1 MKVLSASSSTTDTKP
16 VTTQF
21 VVGVAL
27 MMVAAQ
33 LGFRAWALY
42 TSWFYTDDY
51 RLMLDAHGSP
61 LSWRYSWTSFDSH
74 VMPLGRVLVWL
85 VTEAGPLNWN
95 LAASITLAFQLM
107 ASLACLWMLVTL
119 FGARW
124 VVLVPLALY
133 LTSVLTMPAL
143 MWWAAGLNQMPFQV
157 SFFCSVT
164 LWVTHLRSRRLR
176 HLFLALVSVAIG
188 IGFYEKALILGV
200 VLSFLALGYFAS
212 GSLRDRVVHVLRT
225 YRAAVVAG
233 AILAG
238 GYLYYYLFNVP
249 RPFES
254 GSRGDAVADDIANSM
269 LSTSLPTGLLGGPW
283 RWWNTTPPIVL
294 ADPPGWAVHVA
305 WMTLL
310 LVVLYSA
317 LRRSR
322 TLRGWALLA
331 TYVLC
336 LYGVLTVS
344 RGQIYGG
351 LSGLE
356 YRYLTDAV
364 CAAALVVGLVFAEID
379 GAVESSAPRQEP
391 VLTWQLPSSWAVA
404 LTALVAIGG
413 LVSSL
418 QYVHY
423 WHHDNAGKEYV
434 RNLRASLKGHQGPVD
449 LPQQFIPGN
458 VMPSY
463 SEPDNSSD
471 VFLPLLGSKA
481 RFPDTSDNLMV
492 IDSNGEIVPAL
503 VKAATTSKPGPVSDC
518 GWELTAGAST
528 IPLGSKTYDWPWW
541 LRIGYLSSQSSPIT
555 VSVGESSYVSD
566 VTKGLGAL
574 YVRAPGVFNHVT
586 LGGLAPGTRVCV
598 DTVEVG
604 DPVPARTIK

>member
-1 MKVLSASSSTTDTKP
+1 MKVLSASSRTKP
-16 VTTQF
+16 ATPQF
-21 VVGVAL
+21 VVGVGL
-27 MMVAAQ
+27 VMVAAQ

-42 TSWFYTDDY
+42 PSWFFTDDY
-51 RLMLDAHGSP
+51 RLMLDAHGTP

-85 VTEAGPLNWN
+85 VTEAGPLNWH
-95 LAASITLAFQLM
+95 LVSSITLAFQLM

-164 LWVTHLRSRRLR
+164 LWVTYLRSRRLR
-176 HLFLALVSVAIG
+176 DLMLTLVSVTIG
-188 IGFYEKALILGV
+188 IGFYEKALIVGV

-212 GSLRDRVVHVLRT
+212 GSLRVRVLHVLRT
-225 YRAAVVAG
+225 YRPAVVAG
-233 AILAG
+233 GILSG
-238 GYLYYYLFNVP
+238 GYLYYYLLHVP
-249 RPFES
+249 RPFEGSS
-254 GSRGDAVADDIANSM
+254 GGDIVADDIADTM
-269 LSTSLPTGLLGGPW
+269 LGTSLPTGLIGGPW

-294 ADPPGWAVHVA
+294 ADPPGWTVHVA
-305 WMTLL
+305 WMMLL

-317 LRRSR
+317 LRRFR

-336 LYGVLTVS
+336 LYAVLTVS

-364 CAAALVVGLVFAEID
+364 CVAALVVGLVFAEID
-379 GAVESSAPRQEP
+379 GAVESSAPRPEP
-391 VLTWQLPSSWAVA
+391 VLRWQLPPTLAVA
-404 LTALVAIGG
+404 LTSLVAIGG
-413 LVSSL
+413 VVSSL

-423 WHHDNAGKEYV
+423 WHHDNAGREYV
-434 RNLRASLKGHQGPVD
+434 RNLQASLRAHQGPAD
-449 LPQQFIPGN
+449 LPPQIIPGN

-463 SEPDNSSD
+463 TEPDNRSEL
-471 VFLPLLGSKA
+471 FLPLLKSKA
-481 RFPDTSDNLMV
+481 RFPDTTDDLMV
-492 IDSNGEIVPAL
+492 IDSNGAIVPAL
-503 VKAATTSKPGPVSDC
+503 VTAATTSKPGPEPDC
-518 GWELTAGAST
+518 GWELTAGSST
-528 IPLGSKTYDWPWW
+528 IPFGARTYDWTWW
-541 LRIGYLSSQSSPIT
+541 LRIGYLSSQNTPVTI
-555 VSVGESSYVSD
+555 SVGESTYVSD
-566 VTKGLGAL
+566 LTKGLGVL
-574 YVRAPGVFNHVT
+574 FVRAPGVFDDVT
-586 LGGLAPGTRVCV
+586 LSGLANGTTLCV
-598 DTVEVG
+598 DSVDVG
-604 DPVPARTIK
+604 DPVPARTIE

>member
-1 MKVLSASSSTTDTKP
+1 MRVLSAASSTTGTKP
-16 VTTQF
+16 ATTQL

-42 TSWFYTDDY
+42 SSWFFTDDY
-51 RLMLDAHGSP
+51 RLMLDAHGTP
-61 LSWRYSWTSFDSH
+61 LSWRYAWTSFDSH

-85 VTEAGPLNWN
+85 VTEAGPLNWH
-95 LAASITLAFQLM
+95 LTASITLAFQLM

-164 LWVTHLRSRRLR
+164 LWVMYLRSRRLR
-176 HLFLALVSVAIG
+176 HLFLTLVSVVIG
-188 IGFYEKALILGV
+188 VGFYEKALIVGV
-200 VLSFLALGYFAS
+200 VLTFLALGYFAS
-212 GSLRDRVVHVLRT
+212 GGLRDRVLHVVRT
-225 YRAAVVAG
+225 YWPAVVAG
-233 AILAG
+233 GVLAG

-254 GSRGDAVADDIANSM
+254 SSSGDVVADDIANSM
-269 LSTSLPTGLLGGPW
+269 LGTSLPTGLLGGPW

-294 ADPPGWAVHVA
+294 ADPPGWTVHLA

-317 LRRSR
+317 LRRTR

-336 LYGVLTVS
+336 LYAVLTVS

-364 CAAALVVGLVFAEID
+364 CAAALVLGLVFAELD
-379 GAVESSAPRQEP
+379 GAVESSAPRRGARP
-391 VLTWQLPSSWAVA
+391 HVAGSVLAGGGADVAGGGRRPGQL
-404 LTALVAIGG
+404 
-413 LVSSL
+413 
-418 QYVHY
+418 
-423 WHHDNAGKEYV
+423 
-434 RNLRASLKGHQGPVD
+434 
-449 LPQQFIPGN
+449 
-458 VMPSY
+458 
-463 SEPDNSSD
+463 
-471 VFLPLLGSKA
+471 
-481 RFPDTSDNLMV
+481 FP
-492 IDSNGEIVPAL
+492 
-503 VKAATTSKPGPVSDC
+503 
-518 GWELTAGAST
+518 
-528 IPLGSKTYDWPWW
+528 
-541 LRIGYLSSQSSPIT
+541 
-555 VSVGESSYVSD
+555 
-566 VTKGLGAL
+566 
-574 YVRAPGVFNHVT
+574 VRA
-586 LGGLAPGTRVCV
+586 LLAP
-598 DTVEVG
+598 
-604 DPVPARTIK
+604 